1 MALNKYK
8 VDVDELMA
16 EKDVP
21 GLIDALEHED
31 FIVRKE
37 ATRALKYVGD
47 QRAVPALIK
56 SLEYED
62 WHSKFS
68 VLGTVRANAAEAL
81 GKIQS
86 RDAVTP
92 LIERLDD
99 SDSEVRWKAAEALGK
114 IGDYKALEPLIY
126 ALNDTD
132 GDVRK
137 QASRSLGELD
147 DPIAVDAL
155 IEALSDMDWPVRKN
169 AATSLG
175 RIGDERA
182 LKPLLKALD
191 DKDIDV
197 RRHAIG
203 ALVKMKSKAVKPLL
217 KKLYD
222 TDWQT
227 RAIAAESLGRIG
239 SKKAVEPLIKALS
252 DRRFRDEN
260 RYVRGKAAEALGR
273 IGDKLAVKYLENA
286 LDEKYIF
293 VRKRAQEALDLIQL
307 APDLDHFE
315 NEEFCFDYPL
325 FWDLDGVY
333 KWEKLLIG
341 YWPSKSL
348 KFSINRKT
356 NAEDVTIGEF
366 ADIIAEVFHEQHI
379 EKVFKTEDHIAGS
392 RAFKVVGDNYKFD
405 PAKRTIVIV
414 FKKYDNLYYFW
425 FTGNIKDMDEASKY
439 MKIMINSFHIK

>member
-16 EKDVP
+16 EKDVL

-86 RDAVTP
+86 RDAVIP

-99 SDSEVRWKAAEALGK
+99 SDSEVRWKAAEALGR
-114 IGDYKALEPLIY
+114 IGDDEALEPLIY
-126 ALNDTD
+126 TLNDTD

-137 QASRSLGELD
+137 QAARALGELD

-155 IEALSDMDWPVRKN
+155 IEALSDRDWPVRKN

-182 LKPLLKALD
+182 LKPLLKTLD

-239 SKKAVEPLIKALS
+239 NKKAVEPLIKALS

-273 IGDKLAVKYLENA
+273 IGDKTAVKYLEKA

-293 VRKRAQEALDLIQL
+293 VRKRAQEALDLIEL

-325 FWDLDGVY
+325 FWDLDDVY

-348 KFSINRKT
+348 KFSINRKSD
-356 NAEDVTIGEF
+356 AEDVTVGEF

-405 PAKRTIVIV
+405 PAKRTTVIV

-425 FTGNIKDMDEASKY
+425 FTGNIRDMDEASKY